1 MKLVF
6 LVNGKNAMDLLA
18 GIPFPE
24 SSKHSIGH
32 YGKRDVFVVTVSLDR
47 KTVQSAKILADYR
60 DQLLALEK
68 NKKPKKRSVKCLH
81 DDPSRFF
88 CAKLYPRFSEFETS
102 LRTVVVIALCA
113 DRDSFDSEVAASLE
127 TLSLEKLGE
136 RLFTDRTFVKEAQKA
151 VGTDY
156 IRKDA
161 LLRRITGTK
170 EKTIWDG
177 LFGDD
182 LSSVK
187 THFDDIREYRNDLMH
202 FHTMGTGEYKEALSL
217 VGSVNRDLCSYI
229 DKSLANVNYPTE
241 KEEGARRALLELAET
256 YSDIAREYQGSI
268 LPMAKM
274 LSGYQ
279 DTCSQLMRG
288 LAPYQDQLKRMQ
300 GSLSSIMPSISPSL
314 YAFHPEI
321 SDSLIR
327 SAQAMVDAASKS
339 KSQTS
344 LDTQSHPCTDTPD
357 DESPDADASNQGTP
371 TDAPPS
377 NNTGD
382 DCGDAL

>member
-1 MKLVF
+1 MDLIF
-6 LVNGKNAMDLLA
+6 LVNGGGAKKLLQSVPYPD
-18 GIPFPE
+18 GTNH
-24 SSKHSIGH
+24 KIGP
-32 YGKRDVFVVTVSLDR
+32 YGNRDVYTVTVSLKER
-47 KTVQSAKILADYR
+47 TVRTATSLANYR
-60 DQLLALEK
+60 DHVLTLEK
-68 NKKPKKRSVKCLH
+68 NKEASKRNIKCLC
-81 DDPSRFF
+81 DDASRFF

-136 RLFTDRTFVKEAQKA
+136 RLFTDRTFVKEARKA
-151 VGTDY
+151 VDTYY

-161 LLRRITGTK
+161 LLRRIAGTK

-187 THFDDIREYRNDLMH
+187 THFDDIRGYRNDVMH
-202 FHTMGTGEYKEALSL
+202 FHTMNAGKYKEALSL
-217 VGSVNRDLCSYI
+217 VGSVNRDLRSYI

-241 KEEGARRALLELAET
+241 KAEGAKRALLELAET
-256 YSDIAREYQGSI
+256 YSDIAREYQRSI

-288 LAPYQDQLKRMQ
+288 LSPYQDQLKRMQ
-300 GSLSSIMPSISPSL
+300 ESLSSIMPSISPSL

-344 LDTQSHPCTDTPD
+344 LDTQGHPCTDAPD
-357 DESPDADASNQGTP
+357 DGSPDADAGNRGTP
-371 TDAPPS
+371 TEASPEQ
-377 NNTGD
+377 
-382 DCGDAL
+382 

>member
-1 MKLVF
+1 
-6 LVNGKNAMDLLA
+6 MDLIFLINGGSA
-18 GIPFPE
+18 KDLLQSVPYPDGA
-24 SSKHSIGH
+24 SYKIGP
-32 YGKRDVFVVTVSLDR
+32 YGDRDVHTVTISLEKR
-47 KTVQSAKILADYR
+47 TVREATSLANYR
-60 DQLLALEK
+60 DRVLALEK
-68 NKKPKKRSVKCLH
+68 NKKASKRNIKCLC
-81 DDPSRFF
+81 DDASRFF
-88 CAKLYPRFSEFETS
+88 CTRLYPRFSEFETS

-136 RLFTDRTFVKEAQKA
+136 RLFTDRAFVKEARKA
-151 VGTDY
+151 FDTYY

-187 THFDDIREYRNDLMH
+187 THFDDIREYRNDVMH
-202 FHTMGTGEYKEALSL
+202 FHTMGAGEYKEALSL
-217 VGSVNRDLCSYI
+217 VGSVNRDLRSYI

-241 KEEGARRALLELAET
+241 KAEGAKRALLELAET
-256 YSDIAREYQGSI
+256 YSDIAREYQRSI

-279 DTCSQLMRG
+279 DACSQIMRG

-327 SAQAMVDAASKS
+327 SAQAMVVAASKS

-344 LDTQSHPCTDTPD
+344 LDTQGHPCIDASD
-357 DESPDADASNQGTP
+357 DGSPDADTGNRGTP
-371 TDAPPS
+371 TEASPE
-377 NNTGD
+377 
-382 DCGDAL
+382 

>member
-1 MKLVF
+1 MDLIF
-6 LVNGKNAMDLLA
+6 LVNGGGAKNLLQSVPYPD
-18 GIPFPE
+18 GTNH
-24 SSKHSIGH
+24 KIGP
-32 YGKRDVFVVTVSLDR
+32 YGNRDVYTVTVSLEER
-47 KTVQSAKILADYR
+47 TVRAATSLANYR
-60 DQLLALEK
+60 DQVLALEK
-68 NKKPKKRSVKCLH
+68 NKKASKRNIKCLC
-81 DDPSRFF
+81 DDASRFF
-88 CAKLYPRFSEFETS
+88 CARLYPRFSEFETS

-113 DRDSFDSEVAASLE
+113 DRDSFDSEIAASLE
-127 TLSLEKLGE
+127 TFTLEKLGE
-136 RLFTDRTFVKEAQKA
+136 RLFTDHAFVKEVQKA
-151 VGTDY
+151 IGTYY

-177 LFGDD
+177 LFGND

-187 THFDDIREYRNDLMH
+187 THFDDIKRCRNDVMH
-202 FHTMGTGEYKEALSL
+202 FHTMSAGQYKEALAL
-217 VGSVNRDLCSYI
+217 VGSVNRDLHSYI
-229 DKSLANVNYPTE
+229 NRSLANVNYPAE
-241 KEEGARRALLELAET
+241 KAEGAKRALLELAET
-256 YSDIAREYQGSI
+256 YSDIAREYQQSI

-279 DTCSQLMRG
+279 DACSQLMRG

-300 GSLSSIMPSISPSL
+300 ESLSSITPSISPSL

-344 LDTQSHPCTDTPD
+344 PDTQDHPCADAPD
-357 DESPDADASNQGTP
+357 DGSPDADAGNRGTP
-371 TDAPPS
+371 TEASPE
-377 NNTGD
+377 
-382 DCGDAL
+382 

>member
-6 LVNGKNAMDLLA
+6 LVNGKDARDLLL

-68 NKKPKKRSVKCLH
+68 NKNPKKRSVKCLH
-81 DDPSRFF
+81 DEASEFF
-88 CAKLYPRFSEFETS
+88 CARLYPKFLEFERG
-102 LRTVVVIALCA
+102 LRMAVTIALCA
-113 DRDSFDSEVAASLE
+113 DRDSFDNEVAASLE
-127 TLSLEKLGE
+127 HLTLENLGE
-136 RLFTDRTFVKEAQKA
+136 RLFTEHAFVKDVQRAAK
-151 VGTDY
+151 TNY

-161 LLRRITGTK
+161 FLRRVEK
-170 EKTIWDG
+170 MQEKTMWDG
-177 LFGDD
+177 LFGNDMP
-182 LSSVK
+182 SVK
-187 THFDDIREYRNDLMH
+187 RLFDEIRNRRNDVMH
-202 FHTMGTGEYKEALSL
+202 FHTMSADQYKEALAL
-217 VGSVNRDLCSYI
+217 VGSVNRDLHSYI
-229 DKSLANVNYPTE
+229 NRSLANVNYPAE
-241 KEEGARRALLELAET
+241 KAEGAKRALLELAET
-256 YSDIAREYQGSI
+256 YSDIAREYQRSI

-279 DTCSQLMRG
+279 DTYSQLMRG

-300 GSLSSIMPSISPSL
+300 ESLSSIMPSISPSL
-314 YAFHPEI
+314 YAFDPEI

-344 LDTQSHPCTDTPD
+344 LDTQGHPCTDAPD
-357 DESPDADASNQGTP
+357 DGSPDADAGNRGTP
-371 TDAPPS
+371 TEASPE
-377 NNTGD
+377 
-382 DCGDAL
+382 